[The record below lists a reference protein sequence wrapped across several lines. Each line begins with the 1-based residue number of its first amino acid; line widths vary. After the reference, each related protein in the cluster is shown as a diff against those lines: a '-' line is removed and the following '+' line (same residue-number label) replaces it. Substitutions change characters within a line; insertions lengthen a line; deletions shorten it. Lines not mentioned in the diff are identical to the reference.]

1 MNRSALLVALG
12 VSVALNLFGAAAL
25 VTTLVTK
32 DRVERQVE
40 AEHRPGRER
49 PAMALVRQ
57 LSPEVRDRVK
67 TALRASALAARPD
80 FEEARAKRREA
91 VELARAEAYES
102 DRVSILLD
110 QSRAAELRGRQRLE
124 ADAVALLGS
133 LTPADRAALSQLLT
147 RKGRSEVR
155 AGERRTEKAG

>member
-1 MNRSALLVALG
+1 MNRSALLVGLG
-12 VSVALNLFGAAAL
+12 VSIALNLFGAAAL

-40 AEHRPGRER
+40 AEHKPGRDR

-57 LSPEVRDRVK
+57 LNPEVRERVR
-67 TALRASALAARPD
+67 TALRASALEARPD

-91 VELARAEAYES
+91 VELARAQIYDPA
-102 DRVSILLD
+102 RVSALLE
-110 QSRAAELRGRQRLE
+110 QSRVAELRGRQRLE

-133 LTPADRAALSQLLT
+133 LDPADRAALSQLLT
-147 RKGRSEVR
+147 RRGRSDVR
-155 AGERRTEKAG
+155 GDAPKPKAET